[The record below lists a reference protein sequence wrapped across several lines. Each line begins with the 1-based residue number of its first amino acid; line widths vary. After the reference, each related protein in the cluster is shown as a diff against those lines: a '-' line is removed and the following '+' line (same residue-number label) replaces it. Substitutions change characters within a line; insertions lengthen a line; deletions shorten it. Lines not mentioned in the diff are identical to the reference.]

1 MAVLDMSH
9 HDPDLATDL
18 LVYPAKTID
27 PGTYFYAAIAKEL
40 SSAIKVFDQIFTWP
54 SDQPRHA
61 THASSIRSIPIRPLK
76 STFPCHHFNQFTPV
90 DFEAE

>member
-76 STFPCHHFNQFTPV
+76 NTSPTTRLNQFISRSH
-90 DFEAE
+90 AE

>member
-40 SSAIKVFDQIFTWP
+40 SSAIRVFDQIFTWP
-54 SDQPRHA
+54 SDQPRQGIEKGDCA
-61 THASSIRSIPIRPLK
+61 KKLGK
-76 STFPCHHFNQFTPV
+76 GG
-90 DFEAE
+90 